1 MKVDYLD
8 LRVRYEASG
17 LTQNA
22 FAKQEGLSANMLSYY
37 LKKARA
43 KDGSSISTSG
53 PCFQEVLV
61 QSREPSLITITTQS
75 GVKIEIPFWLV

>member
-17 LTQNA
+17 LTQKA

-37 LKKARA
+37 LKWVFRYCQANNVETRY
-43 KDGSSISTSG
+43 SN
-53 PCFQEVLV
+53 
-61 QSREPSLITITTQS
+61 
-75 GVKIEIPFWLV
+75 

>member
-17 LTQNA
+17 LTQKA

-53 PCFQEVLV
+53 ISAL
-61 QSREPSLITITTQS
+61 SLTTISLKTKS
-75 GVKIEIPFWLV
+75 DLLL